1 MPALELMIFMTASL
15 SSRSALRELSS
26 LDRARVAPF
35 RAPGR
40 RRMSSTM
47 RRIMTASTP
56 PSTSVWNAVALKT
69 SFTSLPK
76 DELLRLTL
84 YIPEM
89 YIAFSVRLLGTS
101 LPLSWTKAMPYRSRR
116 NGTSFQGSSRT
127 WRRKWSRR

>member
-1 MPALELMIFMTASL
+1 MPALELMTFVTASL
-15 SSRSALRELSS
+15 NSRSAFFELSS

-47 RRIMTASTP
+47 RRIVTASMP
-56 PSTSVWNAVALKT
+56 SSTSAWSAVALKT

-84 YIPEM
+84 YIPE
-89 YIAFSVRLLGTS
+89 T
-101 LPLSWTKAMPYRSRR
+101 
-116 NGTSFQGSSRT
+116 
-127 WRRKWSRR
+127 